1 MDDEY
6 FSGSLGHCCC
16 FSSDYY
22 YYTSTTTTTT
32 KILSSCIFCEII
44 AGQTLQQ
51 LTEIIE
57 NCYQQNNQLYHH
69 RNHRIS
75 CQHGKIMTQF
85 FANSSADQI
94 IPTFNA

>member
-6 FSGSLGHCCC
+6 FSGGIGHCYY
-16 FSSDYY
+16 SPDYY
-22 YYTSTTTTTT
+22 YTFTTT
-32 KILSSCIFCEII
+32 ILSSSCIFCEII

-51 LTEIIE
+51 LPEIIE